1 MAKKIRADQ
10 LLLSQG
16 LADTV
21 SHAQAIILA
30 GHVYVAEQRV
40 NKPGD
45 LFSSDTALDV
55 RSKPHPWVSRGGL
68 KLDHGLSF
76 FDWDITGAIVIDIG
90 ASTGGFTDVA
100 LTRGA
105 AKVYAVDV
113 GQGQLAWKLQTD
125 DRVVMRDKTNARHLT
140 AADISDMVDLV
151 VCDAS
156 FISLKTV
163 LPAAMALTKP
173 QARLLALVKPQFE
186 AQKADVGKG
195 GIVRDP
201 QIHAAICAD
210 IVSWMTAQT
219 GWHVVGLTPSPITGP
234 DGNVEFLLAAAK
246 AAG

>member
-10 LLLSQG
+10 LLLSQS

-45 LFSSDTALDV
+45 LLSSDTALDV

-68 KLDHGLSF
+68 KLDHGLTF
-76 FDWDITGAIVIDIG
+76 FGWDITGAIVIDIG

-125 DRVVMRDKTNARHLT
+125 DRVAMRDKTNARHLT
-140 AADISDMVDLV
+140 AADIPDMVDLV

-163 LPAAMALTKP
+163 LPAPMALTKP

-201 QIHAAICAD
+201 QIHAAVCAD
-210 IVSWMTAQT
+210 IASWMTAQT

-234 DGNVEFLLAAAK
+234 DGNVEFLIAAAK
-246 AAG
+246 AAR